1 MEKTFKQIITSLSGF
16 CSEHLQIQGFD
27 WGNAS
32 QLNTKDSQ
40 YPMVFLVPA
49 VSTNDGHMYN
59 MNFEMIVLD
68 LLEEDLANKL
78 DAMND
83 TLLIGND
90 VVANYWDNDEDY
102 GYVLD
107 EEGIIVSPF
116 IGSHDAF
123 TIGWVF
129 DISLQIENRLNSC
142 STPKI

>member
-1 MEKTFKQIITSLSGF
+1 
-16 CSEHLQIQGFD
+16 
-27 WGNAS
+27 
-32 QLNTKDSQ
+32 
-40 YPMVFLVPA
+40 
-49 VSTNDGHMYN
+49 